1 MLSGKSRNGVLR
13 YLLLSGCWC
22 VYLGT
27 PNGKDSLEW
36 GLGTGATFPPG
47 AGSPVSL
54 ASPAI
59 LWTQVSV
66 LMECSS
72 QAICSPLLAAGSG
85 STTCACSSCSCWCSK
100 SSRRAEP
107 RSSSSTGARL
117 RPRSVVARLRFS
129 APSFSF
135 SSFRISR
142 FSRSRSNSSCC
153 CTPGAARSAPARP
166 SCSSSDQLRGSLC
179 RGRDTHSRSEA
190 RGQVA
195 LPGHSPLDP
204 PPPYPTLL

>member
-1 MLSGKSRNGVLR
+1 M
-13 YLLLSGCWC
+13 
-22 VYLGT
+22 
-27 PNGKDSLEW
+27 EW
-36 GLGTGATFPPG
+36 
-47 AGSPVSL
+47 
-54 ASPAI
+54 
-59 LWTQVSV
+59 
-66 LMECSS
+66 SS
-72 QAICSPLLAAGSG
+72 QAFCLPLPAAGSG

-100 SSRRAEP
+100 SRRRAEP

-117 RPRSVVARLRFS
+117 RPRSVVAFLRFS

-179 RGRDTHSRSEA
+179 KGGTAHRWSEA

-195 LPGHSPLDP
+195 SPEHSSPDP
-204 PPPYPTLL
+204 PQPYPTPPQNPKDRGLILINGISWPEKWFRALATKPA